1 VGILSPNHALR
12 PPALAAVLPYAC
24 LAIMCLTI
32 KGLPLQPDEAES
44 YEEVSFGRR
53 QPDSVV
59 VDGTQTKFIF
69 FYFLFLQEQI
79 KDIIIIEF
87 KHTSDQRRDFRE
99 RGASRAKH
107 NTTSL

>member
-1 VGILSPNHALR
+1 MGILSPNHALR
-12 PPALAAVLPYAC
+12 PPALAAVLSYAC
-24 LAIMCLTI
+24 LALMRLTI
-32 KGLPLQPDEAES
+32 NRVPLQPDEAES

-59 VDGTQTKFIF
+59 VDRTNKVLFV
-69 FYFLFLQEQI
+69 YFLFLQEQI

-99 RGASRAKH
+99 RGESRAKH